1 MKKLQR
7 RRILLSLLPLAILLC
22 FVYGYSLVTVLFSAF
37 TGFTGSSA
45 GKFVGMKNFQLIF
58 KDIWPTVKI
67 TLIWTF
73 GSVLP
78 AMVAGLALAVFC
90 NRNFKGKK
98 AAVSINLIPYAIPLI
113 IVASCWRFVYNPDF
127 GVLNVLLSKLGL
139 IEKPISFLGFDLALL
154 SVIIAR
160 IWRAMPFAF
169 MNYYSALTTIPK
181 DLYEAAAIDGA
192 SPSQA
197 FWNITMPH
205 LRTTT
210 SSTLLVLTVCNHL
223 FIADPCVLLHCF
235 PKSQLAFVTKQ
246 ENQKLFVV
254 GKVMHKILCQPID
267 RENDRAA
274 LKTIIKCIQLL
285 KDDEASVAVFPEGYT
300 SKDGKLHH
308 FRSGVFKIAQKAN
321 VPIVV
326 CTIQNTR
333 QIFRNVTHLKPTDVE
348 LHLVDVIPAENLK
361 GKTTVDIGNQVY
373 EMMIGDLGESFR
385 AEEA

>member
-210 SSTLLVLTVCNHL
+210 SSTLLVLTVWTFMVFDIIFGMTGGGPVNATKTL
-223 FIADPCVLLHCF
+223 PMRIYQEMFGMKNLGTASTWSLIAIGVLVIITILYWNMDKED
-235 PKSQLAFVTKQ
+235 KS
-246 ENQKLFVV
+246 
-254 GKVMHKILCQPID
+254 
-267 RENDRAA
+267 
-274 LKTIIKCIQLL
+274 
-285 KDDEASVAVFPEGYT
+285 
-300 SKDGKLHH
+300 
-308 FRSGVFKIAQKAN
+308 
-321 VPIVV
+321 
-326 CTIQNTR
+326 
-333 QIFRNVTHLKPTDVE
+333 
-348 LHLVDVIPAENLK
+348 
-361 GKTTVDIGNQVY
+361 
-373 EMMIGDLGESFR
+373 
-385 AEEA
+385 